1 MKKSSHLSISQ
12 NVRCRLFACKE
23 KEEKRAIFLLAL
35 SDVQCPQLAK
45 LLIVCILKS
54 SRNFASK

>member
-1 MKKSSHLSISQ
+1 MKKSSHLFISQ

-35 SDVQCPQLAK
+35 SGVQCPK
-45 LLIVCILKS
+45 FTKFLIVCVLKS